1 MEESN
6 VNNLNG
12 VPNMGHG
19 VDEAV
24 VASNEP
30 AEVEPNGEVLNESTT
45 NHEENVE
52 EGNASDVQE
61 DVADGEAE
69 TQKDNG

>member
-1 MEESN
+1 METSN

-12 VPNMGHG
+12 IPNMGHG
-19 VDEAV
+19 V
-24 VASNEP
+24 EP

-45 NHEENVE
+45 SHEEDVE

-61 DVADGEAE
+61 DVAGDESKE
-69 TQKDNG
+69 EEDNG

>member
-52 EGNASDVQE
+52 EGTASDVQE